1 MILEK
6 FFEFVISVMWRNF
19 VVVFEMMFFVMVFFG
34 RIEVFELYVLLVICL
49 MFFVLILLFNL
60 VGNVLVCVVVRKM
73 CKLWSFR
80 NYYYGFFFMSL
91 VIVDMVV
98 GLVCMFFILFYY
110 EIGKYLFGFFGFIV
124 VCKFILVLSLL
135 C

>member
-73 CKLWSFR
+73 CKL
-80 NYYYGFFFMSL
+80 
-91 VIVDMVV
+91 
-98 GLVCMFFILFYY
+98 
-110 EIGKYLFGFFGFIV
+110 
-124 VCKFILVLSLL
+124 
-135 C
+135 